1 MMDTYT
7 LTYRPDLD
15 IMYLRWLAPDTLA
28 EAQVSYKAAL
38 ALAVAHGCGNWL
50 LDSRRCGPLDLF
62 ETAWLTR
69 EFFPAAV
76 AQLAP
81 RPLRMAVFS
90 SLQRMEQMRTDAAV
104 APAVQAAI
112 AATQP
117 YTAALFMAEA
127 EAVAWLLTPA
137 E

>member
-1 MMDTYT
+1 MDTNT
-7 LTYRPDLD
+7 LTYRPDLHVV
-15 IMYLRWLAPDTLA
+15 ILRWLQPDTLA
-28 EAQVSYKAAL
+28 ESQRSYHATLAL
-38 ALAVAHGCGNWL
+38 ALAHGCGNWL

-69 EFFPAAV
+69 TFFPAAV

-81 RPLRMAVFS
+81 HELRLAVFS
-90 SLQRMEQMRTDAAV
+90 SLQRLEQMRTDPAV

-117 YTAALFMAEA
+117 YAAAIFIAEA
-127 EAVAWLLTPA
+127 EAVDWLQSPPA
-137 E
+137 